1 MKKFFIL
8 ASFLCLASSMQLQ
21 AQQVGNEQQV
31 TQEALQAYKAKHIK
45 MTNETTYIKN
55 GGQAIDIEVA
65 KYTGGKLNLS
75 KYKGKVIHI
84 CFWASWCGPCLQEL
98 KAEHL
103 PSIIAP
109 YQKKSDYVLVPIAL
123 EKKESLDKFFATK
136 KGQEY
141 AWLKD
146 ITGYDPERV
155 EFNKYAKSN
164 IPRTVVIDRNGKVV
178 ETTIGGNEYEMELIR
193 EALEKLF

>member
-1 MKKFFIL
+1 MKKFFYL
-8 ASFLCLASSMQLQ
+8 ASFLFFTSLNIQ
-21 AQQVGNEQQV
+21 AQQAVSHEQV
-31 TQEALQAYKAKHIK
+31 TQESLAADKAHHIK

-55 GGQAIDIEVA
+55 GGQAVNIEVA

-75 KYKGKVIHI
+75 DYKGKVIHI

-98 KAEHL
+98 QAEHL
-103 PSIIAP
+103 PAIIAP

-123 EKKESLDKFFATK
+123 ENKESLDKFFASK
-136 KGQEY
+136 KGQQY

-146 ITGYDPERV
+146 ITGYDPKRV
-155 EFNKYAKSN
+155 EFNKYAKSH

-178 ETTIGGNEYEMELIR
+178 ETTIGGNPYEMGLIKD
-193 EALEKLF
+193 ALKKLF